1 MFYHKKESM
10 GAAKRTSSTAAGE
23 FPFNVFSKMRCYASC
38 AQEFSQIVD
47 KKIGQELK
55 SYADRCV
62 HAAQE
67 GETHAVAHAPFG
79 MLGHRHDHLFR
90 RAHTGKHAQHLRL
103 VQERIY

>member
-1 MFYHKKESM
+1 MRL
-10 GAAKRTSSTAAGE
+10 ARRTSSATAGDL
-23 FPFNVFSKMRCYASC
+23 PFHVLPKMRCYASC
-38 AQEFSQIVD
+38 TQQFSQIVE

-55 SYADRCV
+55 CHADRCV
-62 HAAQE
+62 HAAQK
-67 GETHAVAHAPFG
+67 GETHAVAHAPFW